1 MDTGTIKIV
10 AALIRDDVLPLASA
24 GRVARNAG

>member
-10 AALIRDDVLPLASA
+10 APLTRDDVLPLASA
-24 GRVARNAG
+24 ARGARNA